1 MKISDIFVETKKLII
16 ESVFEVEGGSI
27 LSTGNQSMGYNVVD
41 TRLRPSD
48 PRYIINTFDNASAA
62 ANYSDEINL
71 ELQRNSRFDPRTAR
85 TTPPGAIATTG
96 TKPPLEWEDLND
108 DRGRLPRQY
117 RQALRNPGYI
127 THGGH
132 RYTRQEIDAFSQL
145 ATARRA
151 QMMRDVEA
159 TRPKLL
165 KMDAED
171 AKNPR
176 AWANRN
182 VTFLNTLGARSIA
195 MFFPWNFRPGLQ
207 LAAYEALKEMLIRM
221 YNTEINDNTTPTE
234 AREKIQRVFG
244 MWFVLFVAPGLLAT
258 AALGTR
264 AAIAIFRT
272 MIRSINLASMT
283 AQQIGSFV
291 GGLPLA
297 TLMLIKNVIQFL
309 LVEALLYTVAKAILM
324 RPEVQTLLLN
334 AMGNHYAST
343 LGQWGFDGA
352 EALNTFVTAQLNAE
366 IIPTL
371 NATFDE
377 VELQTVHGDAMS
389 NLGLDPI
396 DAPVEQPAVPDG
408 QGGTTPEAQPQPR
421 DDDGALDPDA
431 PRTRI
436 NIDEL

>member
-27 LSTGNQSMGYNVVD
+27 LSTGNRALGYNVVD

-48 PRYIINTFDNASAA
+48 PRYIINTFDTATAA

-117 RQALRNPGYI
+117 RLALQNPGYI

-145 ATARRA
+145 ATTRRA

-165 KMDAED
+165 NMDAED

-182 VTFLNTLGARSIA
+182 VTFLNTLGARSLA

-207 LAAYEALKEMLIRM
+207 LAAYVSLKEMLIRM
-221 YNTEINDNTTPTE
+221 YNTEITDNTTPAE

-258 AALGTR
+258 MTMGTR

-283 AQQIGSFV
+283 TQQIASFV
-291 GGLPLA
+291 GGLPGA
-297 TLMLIKNVIQFL
+297 TVMLIKNVIQFL
-309 LVEALLYTVAKAILM
+309 LVEALLYTVARAILM
-324 RPEVQTLLLN
+324 RPEVQVLLLN
-334 AMGNHYAST
+334 AMGNHYASK
-343 LGQWGFDGA
+343 LGEWGFEGA
-352 EALNTFVTAQLNAE
+352 ETLNTFVTAQLNAE

-371 NATFDE
+371 NATFSE
-377 VELQTVHGDAMS
+377 VELEEVHGDAMT
-389 NLGLDPI
+389 NLKLDPN
-396 DAPVEQPAVPDG
+396 DAPVGQPEVDDG
-408 QGGTTPEAQPQPR
+408 NGGTTPEAQPQRQTP
-421 DDDGALDPDA
+421 DGQPDPDA
-431 PRTRI
+431 RRPL
-436 NIDEL
+436 NIDDL